1 MSVLSA
7 IAQAGTSIV
16 VMTQNMDEGTDYQA
30 LLAAQNVPAFL
41 SAVTQTFNGIA
52 ATDPAARALG
62 IAREIAA
69 RAPALVGLQEASIV
83 RTGPA
88 PPATN
93 VSSDL
98 LQSVL
103 TDLGGLGAHYQAVA
117 VAARLDAEAPSTLGF
132 DVRLTTQDA
141 ILART
146 DLPASRYESLD
157 AYVRRA
163 ASRSHPGRSDFAQ
176 PRLVISGRNARGPN
190 LPFIDTHLDT
200 GVAPPVQL
208 AQAAELTASANRSG
222 LPAVY
227 VGDFNTSAND
237 PADPTFGTYETL
249 LNAGL
254 TDAWTAANPGNPGPT
269 CCQAPD
275 LMNPTS
281 LLSTRGDLIFTTA
294 GFGTLGASLVG
305 NDVSDLTPTGL
316 WPSDHAGVIASLGID
331 VPEPGSVFLLVAG
344 FLGWIAAACWANPP
358 RGHDRSG
365 RVMLPTRTREGL
377 TIGLQRAKLRQ
388 LAEFLRTSGSG

>member
-1 MSVLSA
+1 MLLGMSVLSA
-7 IAQAGTSIV
+7 TAQAGTSIV

-146 DLPASRYESLD
+146 DLPGFSVTNPQTHTFAAQLVVPTPVGPISLNRGWSSVD
-157 AYVRRA
+157 ATLAGQTFR
-163 ASRSHPGRSDFAQ
+163 
-176 PRLVISGRNARGPN
+176 
-190 LPFIDTHLDT
+190 FIDTHLDT

-208 AQAAELTASANRSG
+208 AQAAELAASANRSG

-305 NDVSDLTPTGL
+305 NDVSDLTSTGL
-316 WPSDHAGVIASLGID
+316 WPSDHAGVVASLGID

-358 RGHDRSG
+358 RE
-365 RVMLPTRTREGL
+365 PT
-377 TIGLQRAKLRQ
+377 IAQAK
-388 LAEFLRTSGSG
+388 